1 MIKLITFFLSSISNK
16 DILNLYSENTLNNVK
31 FIEEHNSNKDNTYTL
46 GINEHIYNVYK
57 DEFTVSTMSIYNN
70 NKSKEESLDNI
81 KYVPNSID
89 WEEKNKVS
97 SVKNQGQCGS
107 CWAFSATEAVE
118 SAWAIKKNQLYNLS
132 EQELVDCS
140 SSYGNHGCEGGL
152 MDNAFEYIIDNGLC
166 SNISYPYNSGE
177 GSCMNTTCKKLVHI
191 TNYTDVKKNN
201 EKILKKAVS
210 ITPVSVAIQANKRSF
225 QFYKSGIYS
234 DYGCGYELD
243 HGVLLVGYGYDD
255 KLNMKYWKIKNSW
268 GDSWGENGYI
278 RLEKDINDS
287 RGLCGIAMDP
297 SFPVV

>member
-31 FIEEHNSNKDNTYTL
+31 FIKEHNSNKDNTYTL
-46 GINEHIYNVYK
+46 GVNEHIYNVYK
-57 DEFTVSTMSIYNN
+57 DEFTISTMSIYNN
-70 NKSKEESLDNI
+70 NKSKEVSLENI

-152 MDNAFEYIIDNGLC
+152 MDNAFEYII
-166 SNISYPYNSGE
+166 
-177 GSCMNTTCKKLVHI
+177 
-191 TNYTDVKKNN
+191 
-201 EKILKKAVS
+201 
-210 ITPVSVAIQANKRSF
+210 
-225 QFYKSGIYS
+225 
-234 DYGCGYELD
+234 
-243 HGVLLVGYGYDD
+243 
-255 KLNMKYWKIKNSW
+255 
-268 GDSWGENGYI
+268 
-278 RLEKDINDS
+278 
-287 RGLCGIAMDP
+287 
-297 SFPVV
+297 